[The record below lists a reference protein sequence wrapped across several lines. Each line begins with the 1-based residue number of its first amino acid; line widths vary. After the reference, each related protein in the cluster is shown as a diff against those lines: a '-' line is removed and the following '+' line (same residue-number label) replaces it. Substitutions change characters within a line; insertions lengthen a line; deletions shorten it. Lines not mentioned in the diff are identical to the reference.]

1 MAHFYPVATT
11 PGTVS
16 SDDVAAAR
24 ALIRDVISDTPV
36 LHSRVLSETVAGPVF
51 LKCENLQRTGSFKVR
66 GAYSRIARLSDAER
80 ARGVVAASAG
90 NHAQGVAFAAGRLGC
105 AATVVMPAGA
115 PLPKVQ
121 ATRGY
126 GADVILHGTCVE
138 DALGEALAFAERTGA
153 VFIHPYDHPDI
164 VAGQGTLGFEIIEQ
178 CPQVRTVVV
187 PVGGG
192 GLAAGIT
199 VAVKGLDPE
208 IQVVGAQAEAVAPYP
223 ASLAAGHPLSVQAS
237 PTMADGIAVSRPG
250 DIPFGI
256 LSGYAARVVTV
267 SEESLS
273 RGLLLCLERAKQVVE
288 PAGAAAV
295 AALLEHPRDF
305 VPPVVVV
312 LSGGNIDPL
321 LLSKLLRHGLTA
333 AGRYLAFRC
342 RLPDHPGS
350 LAKLLRRPG
359 RPRRERARGRARA
372 TGPAA
377 ARGRGRG
384 GPAGGDPRTRALRGG
399 HRRAARGRLHA
410 RLRLSRRPPS
420 APPCQRPGD
429 DGQVEDEREP
439 ADRADAEGGAAHG
452 IGEVVP
458 LQAHDA
464 DGDDHAQGT
473 GRGR

>member
-1 MAHFYPVATT
+1 MT
-11 PGTVS
+11 
-16 SDDVAAAR
+16 AAR
-24 ALIRDVISDTPV
+24 KLIQDVISDTPM
-36 LHSRVLSETVAGPVF
+36 LHSRVLSEAVSGPVY

-66 GAYSRIARLSDAER
+66 GAYARIARLSDAER

-105 AATVVMPAGA
+105 TATVVMPAGA

-138 DALGEALAFAERTGA
+138 DTLSEALAFAERTGA

-164 VAGQGTLGFEIIEQ
+164 VAGQGTLGVEIIEQ

-199 VAVKGLDPE
+199 VAVKALDPE
-208 IQVVGAQAEAVAPYP
+208 ITVVGVQAEAVAPYP
-223 ASLAAGHPLSVQAS
+223 GSLAAGHPVSVQAGR
-237 PTMADGIAVSRPG
+237 TMADGIAVSRPG

-256 LSGYAARVVTV
+256 ISGYGGRVVTV
-267 SEESLS
+267 SEEGLS

-288 PAGAAAV
+288 PAGAAGV

-305 VPPVVVV
+305 VPPVVV
-312 LSGGNIDPL
+312 

-350 LAKLLRRPG
+350 LAKLLGDLADLGVNVLDVAHERLT
-359 RPRRERARGRARA
+359 PRLNVDEAEVVLQIETRGPEHCEEVI
-372 TGPAA
+372 GV
-377 ARGRGRG
+377 
-384 GPAGGDPRTRALRGG
+384 L
-399 HRRAARGRLHA
+399 RAAGYTLA
-410 RLRLSRRPPS
+410 F
-420 APPCQRPGD
+420 
-429 DGQVEDEREP
+429 
-439 ADRADAEGGAAHG
+439 
-452 IGEVVP
+452 
-458 LQAHDA
+458 
-464 DGDDHAQGT
+464 T
-473 GRGR
+473 

>member
-153 VFIHPYDHPDI
+153 VFIHPYDHQDI
-164 VAGQGTLGFEIIEQ
+164 VAGQGTLGLEIIEQ

-192 GLAAGIT
+192 GLAAGVT

-208 IQVVGAQAEAVAPYP
+208 IQVIGVQAEAVAPYP
-223 ASLAAGHPLSVQAS
+223 GSLAAGHPVSVQAS

-256 LSGYAARVVTV
+256 LSGHAGRVVTV

-273 RGLLLCLERAKQVVE
+273 RGLVLCLERAKQVVE
-288 PAGAAAV
+288 PAGAAGV
-295 AALLEHPRDF
+295 AA
-305 VPPVVVV
+305 
-312 LSGGNIDPL
+312 
-321 LLSKLLRHGLTA
+321 A
-333 AGRYLAFRC
+333 AGAPA
-342 RLPDHPGS
+342 RLRPAGRGG
-350 LAKLLRRPG
+350 ALRRQHRPAAAVQAAPARPHRGRPLPGLPLPAAGSPRLARQAPRRSG
-359 RPRRERARGRARA
+359 RPRRERARGRRTSDSPRA
-372 TGPAA
+372 CTST
-377 ARGRGRG
+377 R
-384 GPAGGDPRTRALRGG
+384 PRSSCR
-399 HRRAARGRLHA
+399 
-410 RLRLSRRPPS
+410 
-420 APPCQRPGD
+420 
-429 DGQVEDEREP
+429 
-439 ADRADAEGGAAHG
+439 
-452 IGEVVP
+452 
-458 LQAHDA
+458 
-464 DGDDHAQGT
+464 
-473 GRGR
+473 